1 MEKQKTFQD
10 QPDANAGEFIH
21 KIAKRYNLEALAKGQ
36 IEFRS
41 RSIGLPY
48 EHDTDKF
55 TDDMIYELIIRNHLV
70 CLVYLRRKE
79 ANHTEANYV
88 VFESVID
95 MLRKNQK

>member
-10 QPDANAGEFIH
+10 EHDAKAGEFIH

-48 EHDTDKF
+48 EHNMDKF
-55 TDDMIYELIIRNHLV
+55 TDDKIYELLP
-70 CLVYLRRKE
+70 K
-79 ANHTEANYV
+79 
-88 VFESVID
+88 
-95 MLRKNQK
+95 